1 MQYQNKFKWSSR
13 SAFVVSREDPA
24 QSAGNAGHN
33 AIELILQQSTTA
45 DTRQYENEDL
55 PDVGD
60 IGGHVVLGS
69 GVEIRF
75 GSQNWRFDAA
85 QPLPGQE
92 DHCNDRVDNNK
103 QRGPVTKPWLYS
115 MFNLRNTRHDIFAR

>member
-1 MQYQNKFKWSSR
+1 MQYRNKLKWSSR
-13 SAFVVSREDPA
+13 SVFVVWREDPA
-24 QSAGNAGHN
+24 QSARNAGHN
-33 AIELILQQSTTA
+33 AIKFTLQQSTTA
-45 DTRQYENEDL
+45 DTTQYENEDL

-92 DHCNDRVDNNK
+92 EHYNVDIVLLHYCCIVAVDNN
-103 QRGPVTKPWLYS
+103 
-115 MFNLRNTRHDIFAR
+115 

>member
-1 MQYQNKFKWSSR
+1 M
-13 SAFVVSREDPA
+13 FVVSREDPA
-24 QSAGNAGHN
+24 QSARNAGHN
-33 AIELILQQSTTA
+33 TIEFTLQQSTTA
-45 DTRQYENEDL
+45 DTTQYENEDL

-69 GVEIRF
+69 GVKIRF

-92 DHCNDRVDNNK
+92 EHYNERVDNNK
-103 QRGPVTKPWLYS
+103 QHGPVTKP
-115 MFNLRNTRHDIFAR
+115 